1 MKAKTPG
8 ITISGWRSIKMG
20 AKSTVEISREEAIS
34 KILEFIH
41 HLDNETI
48 ALILE
53 NVNDEL
59 WDKGD
64 YRNSLGLNNFT
75 VR

>member
-1 MKAKTPG
+1 
-8 ITISGWRSIKMG
+8 MG